1 MLTRCIEEIFHFID
15 EDESGLID
23 FQEMR
28 GGLKRLDTDPAID
41 LTAEDFEAQ
50 VASRGLAMT
59 DGNLDLQCFKTL
71 MNVQLKE
78 YVHKQMAKAAGL
90 VSPDEK
96 LTAILRSLQQTAFVT
111 FSSQEMVQSLESKV
125 ATMKLNIHKM
135 QTNIRRMK
143 HDRPPVLRN
152 SNTSSADGLCPYSA
166 ALTDTPYHELVDR
179 GGWAPMPSQSQEMA
193 MGLSGV
199 VVSEQWLSADATQ
212 TYSSAPVP
220 AVSAASSSML
230 GQEGTLSPMFSPMM
244 SPMMSA
250 LHTHP
255 GHHGFHNE
263 APGSAVATTPQSLLS
278 SSTPGASNLG
288 MSKKREVETTVV
300 SPVDVLDIR
309 GLNARVDAMQS
320 RLVYTIQQAK
330 AAREKSRAVF
340 ARRRDPVSYADSDLS
355 SRSVQLTPAS
365 LLDSSILSPG
375 ADTFNNSV
383 NFTPQ
388 QPNLDPK

>member
-1 MLTRCIEEIFHFID
+1 MFCLFGVH
-15 EDESGLID
+15 
-23 FQEMR
+23 Q
-28 GGLKRLDTDPAID
+28 
-41 LTAEDFEAQ
+41 
-50 VASRGLAMT
+50 
-59 DGNLDLQCFKTL
+59 
-71 MNVQLKE
+71 
-78 YVHKQMAKAAGL
+78 YVHKQIAKAAGL

-96 LTAILRSLQQTAFVT
+96 LTAILRSLQQTAVVT
-111 FSSQEMVQSLESKV
+111 FSSQKMVHSLESKV
-125 ATMKLNIHKM
+125 TTMKLNIHKM

-152 SNTSSADGLCPYSA
+152 CNTSSADGLRLYSA
-166 ALTDTPYHELVDR
+166 ALTDTPYHQLVDCV
-179 GGWAPMPSQSQEMA
+179 GCAHMPSSSQEIA

-199 VVSEQWLSADATQ
+199 VMSEQRLSADVTQ
-212 TYSSAPVP
+212 AYSAAPVP
-220 AVSAASSSML
+220 AVSAASSSRL
-230 GQEGTLSPMFSPMM
+230 GQEGTSSPLFSPMK

-340 ARRRDPVSYADSDLS
+340 ARRRDPVSYALYIFAACA
-355 SRSVQLTPAS
+355 RATCVYTHTRALTCTPAHARAYVCAHIHMRTPTPTSVLCLYLQPLPS
-365 LLDSSILSPG
+365 LSVSLAHVCARVNRLPAPCHILHHNQIH
-375 ADTFNNSV
+375 TTN
-383 NFTPQ
+383 TQ
-388 QPNLDPK
+388 T

>member
-1 MLTRCIEEIFHFID
+1 
-15 EDESGLID
+15 
-23 FQEMR
+23 
-28 GGLKRLDTDPAID
+28 
-41 LTAEDFEAQ
+41 
-50 VASRGLAMT
+50 
-59 DGNLDLQCFKTL
+59 
-71 MNVQLKE
+71 
-78 YVHKQMAKAAGL
+78 MAKAAGL

-152 SNTSSADGLCPYSA
+152 SNTSSADGLRPYSA

-220 AVSAASSSML
+220 AVSAASSSSSML

-340 ARRRDPVSYADSDLS
+340 ARRRDPVSYAVYIFAACAPATCIYTHTRALTC
-355 SRSVQLTPAS
+355 TPAHARAYVCAHIHMRTPTLTVFSVSISSPPRHSLS
-365 LLDSSILSPG
+365 LLRTCAHL
-375 ADTFNNSV
+375 
-383 NFTPQ
+383 
-388 QPNLDPK
+388 